1 MKKRILIGLVA
12 SLCFQA
18 YAQKKEIT
26 SVEIYQK
33 LQKVA
38 FLGKVMYVAA
48 HPDDENTNVISH
60 FANHVHATT
69 AYLSLTRGDGGQ
81 NLIGPQLREALGVI
95 RTQELLAA
103 RSIDGGEQW
112 FTRANDFGY
121 SKNPKETFTFW
132 DKDKLLHD
140 VVWAFRQFKPDIIIN
155 RFDHRT
161 PGTTHGH
168 HTTSAMISVE
178 AFDAVSDPLKFP
190 EQLKHTTA
198 HKPKAVYLNKSSWFF
213 KNKKDFENSVTK
225 DISIDVGNYYP
236 SLGKSN
242 TEIAALSRSQH
253 KSQGFGTLSSRGERK
268 EYFELIKGKKST
280 TNFFDGID
288 TSWKRT
294 KGGAIVAEMLSELLA
309 DFNFTTPSAN
319 VTELLKIHK
328 KITQLEDSYW
338 KKEKLPLLENIITDC
353 LGIYLNA
360 YTNTA
365 KISPVDSLEIN
376 IEAVNRSS
384 YPVTLENAYFNTKQ
398 LGIAQKLA
406 NNKVVKH
413 QSTVDLPNK
422 KYTTPYYLTKEYSL
436 GMYTVENNLNIGL
449 PQTPSPFSVTF
460 NLNVDGYLISQTK
473 QIRYKY
479 RDRVTGEIHE
489 PLFVVPEISVRP
501 EKELVLFPKQNE
513 KEVSVSLLAAT
524 KDQKGTLSID
534 VPDNWIIQPEKI
546 DFSITKG
553 NEQSFSFKVIPPLD
567 TASTLAKITAVTTNG
582 NSFSNYAEHIEY
594 THIPKQQIIHKSE
607 IRLINFSVTTGSK
620 KIAYIQG
627 AGDSVDTNLS
637 QLGFEITT
645 IHATDFHTTDLS
657 GFDVIILGIRALNK
671 FPQLVTNKNK
681 FHSFAKAGGTVIVQ
695 YTTKP
700 YRGSVAPTNSFFPYD
715 FTLSR
720 KRVTDETAKV
730 TFLAPKHPVLNMPN
744 KITTQDFNNWVQE
757 RGLYFPDQWGKE
769 FTPILG
775 MHDVDEVQ
783 TKGSLLVSD
792 YGKGHFVYTGISFFR
807 ELPKGVTGAYKLLV
821 NIINL

>member
-1 MKKRILIGLVA
+1 MKKRILIGLLI
-12 SLCFQA
+12 SLSFQS
-18 YAQKKEIT
+18 YSQKKQTT

-33 LQKVA
+33 LQKLA

-103 RSIDGGEQW
+103 RAVDGGEQW

-132 DKDKLLHD
+132 EKDKLLHD
-140 VVWAFRQFKPDIIIN
+140 VVWAFRKFKPDIIIN

-168 HTTSAMISVE
+168 HTTSAMISVN
-178 AFDAVSDPLKFP
+178 AFDIVADVTKFP
-190 EQLKHTTA
+190 EQLKYTSIHQ
-198 HKPKAVYLNKSSWFF
+198 PKSIYLNKSSWFF
-213 KNKKDFENSVTK
+213 KNKKDFEASVTQ
-225 DISIDVGNYYP
+225 DISIDIGNYYP
-236 SLGKSN
+236 SLGQSN

-280 TNFFDGID
+280 TDFFEGID
-288 TSWKRT
+288 TTWKRT

-309 DFNFTTPSAN
+309 DFNFTNSSAN

-338 KKEKLPLLENIITDC
+338 KNEKLPLLETIITDC
-353 LGIYLNA
+353 LGLYLNA

-365 KISPVDSLEIN
+365 KITPVDSLKIN
-376 IEAVNRSS
+376 IEAVNRST
-384 YPVTLENAYFNTKQ
+384 YPVTLNGAYFNSKQ
-398 LGIAQKLA
+398 LGDTKRLT
-406 NNKVVKH
+406 NNNVYTH
-413 QSTVDLPNK
+413 QAIVTFPNK
-422 KYTTPYYLTKEYSL
+422 KYTTPYYLIKEYST
-436 GMYTVENNLNIGL
+436 GMYSVTNKTNIGL
-449 PQTPSPFSVTF
+449 PETPTPFSVTF
-460 NLNVDGYLISQTK
+460 ELNVDGYIIK
-473 QIRYKY
+473 QKKPIQYKY
-479 RDRVTGEIHE
+479 RDRVAGEVYE
-489 PLFVVPEISVRP
+489 PLFNVPEINVRP
-501 EKELVLFPKQNE
+501 EKDLVLFPKQNE
-513 KEVSVSLLAAT
+513 KEINVFLLAEN
-524 KDQKGTLSID
+524 KDQNGTLSID

-567 TASTLAKITAVTTNG
+567 NANAIAKITAITTNG
-582 NSFSNYAEHIEY
+582 NSHSNFAEHINY
-594 THIPKQQIIHKSE
+594 NHIPKQQIIHKSE
-607 IRLINFSVTTGSK
+607 VRLINFSVSTGNK

-637 QLGFEITT
+637 QLGLEITT
-645 IHATDFHTTDLS
+645 INAADFYTTDLS

-671 FPQLVTNKNK
+671 FPQLLSNKDK
-681 FHSFAKAGGTVIVQ
+681 FHDFADAGGTVIVQ

-700 YRGSVAPTNSFFPYD
+700 YRGNVAPTNNFFPYT

-720 KRVTDETAKV
+720 KRVTDENANV
-730 TFLAPKHPVLNMPN
+730 TFLAPKHQVLNSPN
-744 KITTQDFNNWVQE
+744 KITSDDFDHWVQE

-775 MHDVDEVQ
+775 MHDIDEPE
-783 TKGSLLVSD
+783 TKGSLLVSN

>member
-1 MKKRILIGLVA
+1 MKKRIFIGLLI
-12 SLCFQA
+12 SLSFQS
-18 YAQKKEIT
+18 YAQKKQAT

-103 RSIDGGEQW
+103 RAIDGGEQW

-132 DKDKLLHD
+132 EKDKLLHD
-140 VVWAFRQFKPDIIIN
+140 VVWAFRKFKPDIIIN

-178 AFDAVSDPLKFP
+178 AFDVVADTAVFP
-190 EQLKHTTA
+190 EQLKYTA
-198 HKPKAVYLNKSSWFF
+198 THQPKAVYLNKSSWFF
-213 KNKKDFENSVTK
+213 KNKQDFEASVTQ
-225 DISIDVGNYYP
+225 DISINVGNYYP

-280 TNFFDGID
+280 TDFFEGID
-288 TSWKRT
+288 TTWKRT

-338 KKEKLPLLENIITDC
+338 KSEKLPLLETTIINC

-365 KISPVDSLEIN
+365 KITPTDSLQIN
-376 IEAVNRSS
+376 IEAVNRST
-384 YPVTLENAYFNTKQ
+384 YPVTLNGVYFNSKQ
-398 LGIAQKLA
+398 LGKSQNL
-406 NNKVVKH
+406 NNNQVYTDQSKV
-413 QSTVDLPNK
+413 TFPNK
-422 KYTTPYYLTKEYSL
+422 KYTTPYYLTKEFSL
-436 GMYTVENNLNIGL
+436 GMYTVADKTNIGL
-449 PQTPSPFSVTF
+449 PETTSPFSVTF
-460 NLNVDGYLISQTK
+460 KLDVDGYSISQQK
-473 QIRYKY
+473 PIQYKY
-479 RDRVTGEIHE
+479 RDRVAGEVYE
-489 PLFVVPEISVRP
+489 PLFNVPEISVRP
-501 EKELVLFPKQNE
+501 EKDLVLFPKQNE
-513 KEVSVSLLAAT
+513 KEIKVSLLAAT

-534 VPDNWIIQPEKI
+534 VPDNWITQPEKI
-546 DFSITKG
+546 NFSITKG

-567 TASTLAKITAVTTNG
+567 AASTTAKITAITTNG
-582 NSFSNYAEHIEY
+582 NSYSNYAEHIEY

-607 IRLINFSVTTGSK
+607 VRLINFSVNTGNK

-645 IHATDFHTTDLS
+645 INATDFYATDLS
-657 GFDVIILGIRALNK
+657 SFDVIILGIRALNK
-671 FPQLVTNKNK
+671 FPQLLTNKNK
-681 FHSFAKAGGTVIVQ
+681 FHSFVKAGGTVIVQ

-700 YRGSVAPTNSFFPYD
+700 YRGSMAPTNSFFPYN

-720 KRVTDETAKV
+720 KRVTDENASV
-730 TFLAPKHPVLNMPN
+730 TFLAPKHQVLNTPN
-744 KITTQDFNNWVQE
+744 KITTNDFDDWVQE

-775 MHDVDEVQ
+775 MHDVDEPE

-792 YGKGHFVYTGISFFR
+792 YGEGHFVYTGISFFR